1 MLTQQEAEELLKKAK
16 EATRKEVLSWSSP
29 SRNDEVVIATGEPE
43 LQFLLSITRNPFE
56 VKAHFRTKSMN
67 VQLARIDTQ
76 QQHLNPDGER
86 IVGPHLHW
94 YREGFTHL
102 EWAEAIDWY
111 DASKPMDTLYK
122 FLSLIETRFPKGI
135 QEVLL

>member
-1 MLTQQEAEELLKKAK
+1 MLTQQEADELLKKAK
-16 EATRKEVLSWSSP
+16 EATRKEILNWESP
-29 SRNDEVVIATGEPE
+29 SRTDEIVIATGEPE

-56 VKAHFRTKSMN
+56 IKAHFRTKSKN
-67 VQLARIDTQ
+67 IQLARIDTQ
-76 QQHLNPDGER
+76 KQHLNPDGER

-94 YREGFTHL
+94 YREGFVHL

-111 DASKPMDTLYK
+111 DATKPMDTLYK
-122 FLSLIETRFPKGI
+122 FLNLIETKFPRGI